1 MNVREPRASDIG
13 LGLGPAD
20 VSRTSDLAAPTG
32 PTAILAEDEPLLAD
46 ELADLLKALWPH
58 LRIVARA
65 GDGVAALN
73 AIDSHRPDIA
83 LLDIHMPLLSGID
96 VARRIAGRCH
106 VAFITSYDQHALEAF
121 EAGAIDYVLKPPTA
135 SRLMTTVERLKARL
149 REQPVDLRRALKN
162 VDQATPAAPR
172 YLQWIN
178 ASRGSAVQLIT
189 VEEIAYFRSDQ
200 KYTLVVTAD
209 GEALIKKTIKELT
222 DELDPTMF
230 WQVHRSTVVNVH
242 AIHSVTRDGRGSLT
256 LRLKQRPETLPV
268 SEAYHHLFRQM

>member
-1 MNVREPRASDIG
+1 MNVREPSAKEVGARATDAARA
-13 LGLGPAD
+13 LAD
-20 VSRTSDLAAPTG
+20 SGTPG

-46 ELADLLKALWPH
+46 ELADLLKVLWPQ

-73 AIDSHRPDIA
+73 AIDSFVPDVA
-83 LLDIHMPLLSGID
+83 LLDIHMPLLSGIE

-135 SRLMTTVERLKARL
+135 ARLMTTVERLKARL
-149 REQPVDLRRALKN
+149 QQPPVDLRRALKSI
-162 VDQATPAAPR
+162 DHAPAATPC

-178 ASRGSAVQLIT
+178 ASRGSAVRLIT
-189 VEEIAYFRSDQ
+189 VEEIVYFRSDQ
-200 KYTLVVTAD
+200 KYTLVVTPD

-242 AIHSVTRDGRGSLT
+242 AIHSVTRDGRGTLT
-256 LRLKQRPETLPV
+256 LRLKQRPEILPV
-268 SEAYHHLFRQM
+268 SEAYSHLFRQM